1 MTLNILYCLD
11 DNYNYQFFSS
21 AISVLDNLTIKVGLY
36 VVHKNPDFLNSIPAE
51 ISNHQNIEKLV
62 VIEFDSKYKKFPN
75 LNNSHVSEATYYRLF
90 IENLLPSNVEEIL
103 YLDCDVICL
112 RDFANEMKNVS
123 NEMKISGNA
132 IAVNTEFINRSLKN
146 DEEVFNRLDNNL
158 EKYFNAGV
166 MYIDMEKW
174 KSKNVQ
180 QLSLNIINEKSKI
193 LNYWDQDILNLI
205 FFGNYFEIEKKFN
218 FKITQN
224 LSEDNFEITNNEI
237 FLHYMGSNKPWTLEG
252 LLDENSKYYQE
263 NFMKIS
269 KDNYHIVNNWRKYSL
284 KIFLKNFFNYFYIK
298 DFKYTIFIKSY
309 FASLIRK
316 SSIK

>member
-36 VVHKNPDFLNSIPAE
+36 IVHKNPDFLNSIPAE

-75 LNNSHVSEATYYRLF
+75 LNDSHVSEATYYRLF

-103 YLDCDVICL
+103 YLDCVVICL
-112 RDFANEMKNVS
+112 RDFANEMKDVS

-132 IAVNTEFINRSLKN
+132 IAVNTEFINRSLEN

-158 EKYFNAGV
+158 KKYFNAGV

-205 FFGNYFEIEKKFN
+205 FFGNYFELEKKFN

-224 LSEDNFEITNNEI
+224 LSKDNSEITDNEI

-269 KDNYHIVNNWRKYSL
+269 NDNYHIVNNWRKYSL
-284 KIFLKNFFNYFYIK
+284 KIFFKNVFNYFYIK

>member
-36 VVHKNPDFLNSIPAE
+36 IVHKNPDFLNSIPAE

-75 LNNSHVSEATYYRLF
+75 LNDSHVSEATYYRLF

-112 RDFANEMKNVS
+112 RDFANEMKDVS

-132 IAVNTEFINRSLKN
+132 IAVNTEFINRSLEN

-158 EKYFNAGV
+158 KKYFNAGV

-205 FFGNYFEIEKKFN
+205 FFGNYFELEKKFN
-218 FKITQN
+218 FKITKN
-224 LSEDNFEITNNEI
+224 LSKDNSEITDNEI

-269 KDNYHIVNNWRKYSL
+269 NDNYHIVNNWRKYSL
-284 KIFLKNFFNYFYIK
+284 KIFFKNVFNYFYIK